1 MSDFLVEPH
10 DLVSLRQLWYW
21 LVIVEEG
28 SVTGAARRLSISQPA
43 LSQHLRALEKSLGGP
58 LVERLPRG
66 VQLTPLGRALQADA
80 RDVLAAASR
89 LDRQARQAKA
99 LETGSLEIATLPSL
113 VDSTLLKPLRR
124 WHRQHPGTSI
134 RLHEFPLAD
143 LLVKGV
149 AGGTADF
156 AISTRPAK
164 WSGPVV
170 HLGWE
175 QFMVML
181 PPGDPRSERSG
192 PIALSDLADHDW
204 VLYEPANGLADYVT
218 LACAQ
223 AGFRPRGAVLTSQ
236 VQAAAQ
242 LAAAGLGPALVPSHN
257 VPTELAGSARPLD
270 PPVIWELT
278 AFARVTFQPAAA
290 AFIRL
295 VSAQS
300 WAERPVDAVV
310 LPGAGSMAPGI

>member
-10 DLVSLRQLWYW
+10 DLVNLRQLWYW

-28 SVTGAARRLSISQPA
+28 SVTAAARRLTISQPA
-43 LSQHLRALEKSLGGP
+43 LSQHLRSLERSLGGP

-66 VQLTPLGRALQADA
+66 VQLTPLGRTLQADA

-124 WHRQHPGTSI
+124 WHKEHPGTSI
-134 RLHEFPLAD
+134 RLHEYPLAD
-143 LLVKGV
+143 LLAKGV
-149 AGGTADF
+149 ASGTADF

-164 WSGPVV
+164 WTGPVV

-175 QFMVML
+175 QFVVML
-181 PPGDPRSERSG
+181 PPGHPNAELPG
-192 PIALSDLADHDW
+192 PIDLSTMSEQEW

-223 AGFRPRGAVLTSQ
+223 AGFRPRAAVLTSQ

-257 VPTELAGSARPLD
+257 VPADLSSLARPLD
-270 PPVIWELT
+270 PPVVWELT
-278 AFARVTFQPAAA
+278 AFARMTLLPAAA

-295 VSAQS
+295 VSAQT
-300 WAERPVDAVV
+300 WAERPLDAVV
-310 LPGAGSMAPGI
+310 LPGAGSGVTLQ

>member
-28 SVTGAARRLSISQPA
+28 SVTAAARRLSISQPA
-43 LSQHLRALEKSLGGP
+43 LSQHLRALERSMGGP

-66 VQLTPLGRALQADA
+66 VQLTPLGRAIQADA
-80 RDVLAAASR
+80 RDVLAAAGR
-89 LDRQARQAKA
+89 LDRQAHQAKA

-113 VDSTLLKPLRR
+113 VDSTLLEPLRR
-124 WHRQHPGTSI
+124 WHREHPGTSI

-170 HLGWE
+170 HLGWD

-181 PPGDPRSERSG
+181 PPGDPLSQRPG
-192 PIALSDLADHDW
+192 PVPLADLAEHDW

-218 LACAQ
+218 IACAQ
-223 AGFRPRGAVLTSQ
+223 AGFRPRAAVLTSQ

-257 VPTELAGSARPLD
+257 VPPELADSARPLD

-278 AFARVTFQPAAA
+278 AFARMTLLPAAA

-295 VSAQS
+295 VSAQT
-300 WAERPVDAVV
+300 WAERPVGAIV
-310 LPGAGSMAPGI
+310 LPGAG

>member
-1 MSDFLVEPH
+1 MSEFLVEPR
-10 DLVSLRQLWYW
+10 DLVNLRQLWYW

-28 SVTGAARRLSISQPA
+28 SVTAAARRLSISQPA
-43 LSQHLRALEKSLGGP
+43 LSQHLRSLERSLGGP

-80 RDVLAAASR
+80 RDVLAAAGR
-89 LDRQARQAKA
+89 LSRQARQARA

-124 WHRQHPGTSI
+124 WHKEHPGTSI

-149 AGGTADF
+149 GGGTADF

-175 QFMVML
+175 QFVVML
-181 PPGDPRSERSG
+181 PPGDPRSGLPG
-192 PIALSDLADHDW
+192 PISLAELAEQDW
-204 VLYEPANGLADYVT
+204 VLYEPSNGLADYVT

-223 AGFRPRGAVLTSQ
+223 AGFRPRAAVLTSQ

-257 VPTELAGSARPLD
+257 VPPELSASARPLD
-270 PPVIWELT
+270 PPVVWELT
-278 AFARVTFQPAAA
+278 AFARITLLPAAA

-310 LPGAGSMAPGI
+310 LPGAGATSP